1 MSLVLLL
8 ALQAAPS
15 RPPEPAAP
23 VAPAAPLPID
33 FDLADVKPADRCADE
48 GGEGGGGGSEIVV
61 CGHPSGGTYD
71 LERWARIFETGPFR
85 AETGIA
91 RGAVAGAY
99 VDQVAMPGGRTSQRA
114 LVGVKVKF

>member
-23 VAPAAPLPID
+23 VAPLAID

-48 GGEGGGGGSEIVV
+48 EGEGGGGGSEIVV
-61 CGHPSGGTYD
+61 CGHPSSGTYD
-71 LERWARIFETGPFR
+71 LKRWARIFETGPFR

-91 RGAVAGAY
+91 RGVVAGAY